1 MKNYILLLTVTF
13 SLLSCRSDQ
22 KGPQNPPAM
31 NKEDSF
37 AYDYEVLKENTDVV
51 LLEKDSMKVAVVGDY
66 QARVMTSSANGLS
79 GMSYGWINHKLIR
92 SGEYQP
98 HMHAFGGEERFW
110 LGPEGGQFALFF
122 KPGDPFD
129 LEHWQ
134 TPGAID
140 TMKYELIA
148 RSSDQASYRKRFE
161 LTNYAGATFDIQV
174 DRTIKIL
181 DQAAA
186 ENILDAH
193 LDGLQW
199 VGYQT
204 ENQITN
210 AGASD
215 WNKETGAPSIWLLGM
230 MKASPANIVIIPYK
244 PGGAERVNASY
255 FGEVPPRR
263 LIKTDSLLFFKGDAQ
278 YRSKIGIPPGIVQPI
293 AGSYDASQQ
302 IMTIVHFEVPE
313 TTDYVNSMWEIQ
325 EFPYAG
331 DVVNA
336 YNDGP
341 NEAGGQLGAFY
352 ELETSSPA
360 LALAA
365 GESGRHVQRT
375 FHFEGEPAQLD
386 RLCRELFGIG
396 LADIPQME

>member
-1 MKNYILLLTVTF
+1 MKKYILLLTLTISLF
-13 SLLSCRSDQ
+13 SCQSGQEEQHDH
-22 KGPQNPPAM
+22 PAM
-31 NKEDSF
+31 DKKDSF
-37 AYDYEVLKENTDVV
+37 AYDYEVLKENTDVI
-51 LLEKDSMKVAVVGDY
+51 LLEKDSMKVAVAGDY
-66 QARVMTSSANGLS
+66 QARVMTSSADGLS
-79 GMSYGWINHKLIR
+79 GLSFGWINHDLIR
-92 SGEYQP
+92 SSEYQP

-140 TMKYELIA
+140 TMKYELA
-148 RSSDQASYRKRFE
+148 SRSSDRAAYRKHFA
-161 LTNYAGATFDIQV
+161 LVNYAGTTFEIQV
-174 DRTIKIL
+174 DRTIQLL

-186 ENILDAH
+186 EDILGTA
-193 LDGLQW
+193 LAGLRW

-204 ENQITN
+204 DNQITN
-210 AGASD
+210 TGTSD
-215 WNKETGAPSIWLLGM
+215 WNKETGVPSIWLLGM
-230 MKASPANIVIIPYK
+230 MKASPENIVLIPYE
-244 PGGAERVNASY
+244 PGGADRVNASY
-255 FGEVPPRR
+255 FGEVPPER
-263 LIKTDSLLFFKGDAQ
+263 LIKTDRLLFFKGDAQ
-278 YRSKIGIPPGIVQPI
+278 FRSKIGIPPGIAQPL
-293 AGSYDASQQ
+293 AGSYDAAQQ
-302 IMTIVHFEVPE
+302 IMTVVQFEVPDA
-313 TTDYVNSMWEIQ
+313 TDYVNSMWEIQ

-375 FHFEGEPAQLD
+375 FHFAGDEAALD
-386 RLCRELFGIG
+386 RLCRALFGIG
-396 LADIPQME
+396 LAEIPGM

>member
-1 MKNYILLLTVTF
+1 MKNYILLLIITLSLF
-13 SLLSCRSDQ
+13 SCQYGQEEQHDH
-22 KGPQNPPAM
+22 PAM
-31 NKEDSF
+31 DKKDSF
-37 AYDYEVLKENTDVV
+37 AYDYEVLKEHTDVI
-51 LLEKDSMKVAVVGDY
+51 LLEKDSMKVAVAGDY
-66 QARVMTSSANGLS
+66 QARVMTSSADGLS
-79 GMSYGWINHKLIR
+79 GLSFGWINHDLIR

-140 TMKYELIA
+140 TMKYELVS
-148 RSSDQASYRKRFE
+148 RSSDRAAYRKRFE
-161 LTNYAGATFDIQV
+161 LVNYAGTTFEIQV
-174 DRTIKIL
+174 DRTIQLL
-181 DQAAA
+181 DQAGA
-186 ENILDAH
+186 EVILGTA
-193 LDGLQW
+193 LEGLRW

-204 ENQITN
+204 DNQITN
-210 AGASD
+210 TGTSD
-215 WNKETGAPSIWLLGM
+215 WNKETGVPSIWLLGM
-230 MKASPANIVIIPYK
+230 MKASPENIVLIPYE
-244 PGGAERVNASY
+244 PGGGDRVNASY
-255 FGEVPPRR
+255 FGEAPAER
-263 LIKTDSLLFFKGDAQ
+263 LVKTDRLLFFKGDAQ
-278 YRSKIGIPPGIVQPI
+278 YRSKIGIPPAIVQPI
-293 AGSYDASQQ
+293 AGSYDAAQQ
-302 IMTIVHFEVPE
+302 IMTVVQFEVPDE
-313 TTDYVNSMWEIQ
+313 TDYVNSMWEIQ

-375 FHFEGEPAQLD
+375 FHFAGDEAALD

-396 LADIPQME
+396 LAEIPGME